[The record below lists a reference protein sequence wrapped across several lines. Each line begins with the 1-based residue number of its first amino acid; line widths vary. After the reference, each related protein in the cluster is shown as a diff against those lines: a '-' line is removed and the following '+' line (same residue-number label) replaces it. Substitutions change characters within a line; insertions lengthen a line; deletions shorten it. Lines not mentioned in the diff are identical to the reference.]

1 MMAQRGMLLAAAMAG
16 LLLGPGA
23 GAQTRKPRL
32 PPGLDP
38 GGVTIALVGTGLD
51 YTRPDIAPFLAR
63 DGEGDL
69 IGWDFVSGD
78 NRPYA
83 PSPNDT
89 LADWGGDGTAFARQ
103 IAATGRVRLIPIRID
118 PPRPETLAQALGFAA
133 RTPARILLL
142 PIAGEQQRAW
152 AALAEAAARWPQIMF
167 VATASSDTARRYP
180 AVLKLENIL
189 LVGSGPNANA
199 DVASSLTPAEA
210 TVTPAKL
217 IARLM
222 QSLQACTAMSV
233 GKTRQDKL
241 ARLIGLMGLT
251 EVMPSAPSSGGDAIC
266 GIEILQP

>member
-1 MMAQRGMLLAAAMAG
+1 MMARRGMLLAAAMAG

-23 GAQTRKPRL
+23 DAQTRKPRL

-51 YTRPDIAPFLAR
+51 YTRSDIAPFLAR

-69 IGWDFVSGD
+69 IGWDFVTND

-89 LADWGGDGTAFARQ
+89 LADWGGDGTAIARQ

-118 PPRPETLAQALGFAA
+118 PARPETLAQAFGFAA

-142 PIAGEQQRAW
+142 PIAGEPQRAW
-152 AALAEAAARWPQIMF
+152 AELAEAAARWPQIMF
-167 VATASSDTARRYP
+167 IATASSDTARRYP
-180 AVLKLENIL
+180 AVLKPVNML
-189 LVGSGPNANA
+189 LVNSGPIAIA
-199 DVASSLTPAEA
+199 DVASSSTPAEA

-222 QSLQACTAMSV
+222 QSLQACAAS
-233 GKTRQDKL
+233 TRGSLEREKF

-251 EVMPSAPSSGGDAIC
+251 EGGASTTSSDGDAAC
-266 GIEILQP
+266 GIAILRP